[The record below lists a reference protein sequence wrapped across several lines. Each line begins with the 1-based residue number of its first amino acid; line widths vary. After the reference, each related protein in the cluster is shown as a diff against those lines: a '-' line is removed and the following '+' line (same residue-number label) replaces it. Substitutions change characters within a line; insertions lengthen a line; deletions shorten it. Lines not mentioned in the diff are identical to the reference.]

1 MSLLPH
7 LILKLYGFSR
17 AVGERWTI
25 SSGQKII
32 SMNGWGSIL
41 NTKRKTKIPLGSFS
55 KHWTGDLVGPP
66 LFSSFLQVLV

>member
-41 NTKRKTKIPLGSFS
+41 NTKR
-55 KHWTGDLVGPP
+55 
-66 LFSSFLQVLV
+66 